1 MKKINI
7 SVLPPVQL
15 PANLMHIGTEYK
27 ISKDLFFKEDEL
39 LVNVINNVNLY
50 ECKFTLDISDD
61 DTVYVVTRY
70 QYIKVDEHG
79 DALLDNEGNFI
90 YKFSTPSAISP
101 VLGKQSGVKISDTIV
116 STPKV
121 KLKENFDYTVK
132 GRVEVLS
139 SDFKMFSSAGE
150 HKSSSYL
157 VTDIYGNHLY
167 KRDKDEDNLT
177 SIILPEGIEIKDNFI
192 VYVTH
197 HSDTNADSN
206 CGMYINMVSTKLPLY
221 SVEMYGELWIGVEAQ
236 FRIKLINSLY
246 SNVSM
251 ETVHRGTVIA
261 TYDNIVD
268 FLFSKTDNFI
278 VGDVYTF
285 NFSITSKNGT
295 VFKYSISKVAR
306 AYKERFPSRDYLD
319 KYDYSGLFITGGLT
333 KTLSYQLINNAI
345 LLFKNNT
352 RYLSLAKYVNIRE
365 NNNLQY
371 VGDLVALPVSN
382 NIVDPSTFIGEL
394 LTGDVIV
401 AYSSR
406 DAVSF
411 GKIFVNVYEHNFF
424 NNHMRLKNSIQL
436 PESDE
441 LVLSGSIITSGNLV
455 YYVKYNALLGNKI
468 IELNPY
474 TGVRTEKPL
483 PIYSTSGISISADL
497 DNNIYALGGTSD
509 DVSDYT
515 IFHKRDNDKV
525 MKLNLTTNTWSEL
538 GIDLLKI
545 VDKDIYQFHLAPR
558 HGNEGFTLFNTT
570 YNSNH
575 NAIDDQSTFVLDLFN
590 KTLEYKNND
599 HLDNL
604 PYANTVVMVN
614 GDVIRYASID
624 SPVVKVYTYIAN
636 SRDVFDIDDEGN
648 IIRDG
653 NNLIVKDDTTIPK
666 FDLCMYDKV
675 IIEPR
680 GKLVI
685 VSEDGDDVCYSDTL
699 VITRDT
705 VMDRIVEFDAK
716 GYVNVVIACPNASLI
731 LK

>member
-7 SVLPPVQL
+7 SVIPPVQL
-15 PANLMHIGTEYK
+15 PSNLMHIGTEYK

-39 LVNVINNVNLY
+39 IANVLSNTNLY
-50 ECKFTLDISDD
+50 EMKFTLDISDD

-70 QYIKVDEHG
+70 QYIKIDEDG
-79 DALLDNEGNFI
+79 NALLDVDGNFI

-101 VLGKQSGVKISDTIV
+101 VLGKQTGIKISDTIV
-116 STPKV
+116 STPV
-121 KLKENFDYTVK
+121 VRLKENFDYSVN
-132 GRVEVLS
+132 GRVEVTS
-139 SDFKMFSSAGE
+139 SDFKMFSSAGA

-167 KRDKDEDNLT
+167 KRDNDEDNLT
-177 SIILPEGIEIKDNFI
+177 SIILPEGIELKDNFI
-192 VYVTH
+192 VYVMH

-206 CGMYINMVSTKLPLY
+206 YGMFINMVSTKLPLY
-221 SVEMYGELWIGVEAQ
+221 SVEMYGELWVGVEAQ

-251 ETVHRGTVIA
+251 ETVHKGTVIA

-268 FLFSKTDNFI
+268 FLFSKTDGFI

-306 AYKERFPSRDYLD
+306 AYKERFPAREYLD

-401 AYSSR
+401 AYTSN
-406 DAVSF
+406 DAITF

-436 PESDE
+436 PEDDE
-441 LVLSGSIITSGNLV
+441 LVLSGSIVTSGNLV
-455 YYVKYNALLGNKI
+455 YYVKYDALLGNKL

-474 TGVRTEKPL
+474 TGVRVERPL

-509 DVSDYT
+509 DVGDYT

-525 MKLNLTTNTWSEL
+525 MKLDLSTNVWSEL
-538 GIDLLKI
+538 GLDLLKI
-545 VDKDIYQFHLAPR
+545 IDKDIYQFHLAPR
-558 HGNEGFTLFNTT
+558 HGNSGFTLFNTIF
-570 YNSNH
+570 NSNH
-575 NAIDDQSTFVLDLFN
+575 NAVDDQSTFVLDLVN

-604 PYANTVVMVN
+604 PYANTIVMVN

-624 SPVVKVYTYIAN
+624 SPTVKVYTYIAN

-653 NNLIVKDDTTIPK
+653 NNLIVKDDTIIPK

-680 GKLVI
+680 GKLII
-685 VSEDGDDVCYSDTL
+685 VSDSGDEECFSDTL